1 MADFSVNAALG
12 RFELK
17 QPGGTVF
24 ADFRR
29 QDGRL
34 FIDHVETPL
43 AMRGKGAAADLMAAI
58 SDFAAQEGLTLVPI
72 CSYAAAWMRRHT
84 QV

>member
-1 MADFSVNAALG
+1 MGDFSVNAALG
-12 RFELK
+12 RFELEE
-17 QPGGTVF
+17 PGGIVF

-29 QDGRL
+29 QDARL
-34 FIDHVETPL
+34 FIDHVETPA
-43 AMRGKGAAADLMAAI
+43 AMRGRGAAAHLMAAI
-58 SDFAAQEGLTLVPI
+58 ADFAAKEGLTLVPI